1 MLKFLKNILFIVI
14 FLNFTSAKTNS
25 FSELFGSEGAAGIA
39 KPKTR
44 SLSYTLQ
51 YLSLVGASTYLVDR
65 LYNDGFLI
73 PFGFQPDSYANKLS
87 PLAYGKKKISKNY
100 NSGLEE
106 IKDIINQRNE
116 IMLKNKELLL
126 KEPDLVFINK
136 EKRILYDDFITN
148 KNNREFLIESYL
160 NEK

>member
-1 MLKFLKNILFIVI
+1 MLKFLKNILLITI
-14 FLNFTSAKTNS
+14 FLNYSNSKANS

-39 KPKTR
+39 NSKTR

-87 PLAYGKKKISKNY
+87 PLAYGKKKFLKNY
-100 NSGLEE
+100 NPGLAE
-106 IKDIINQRNE
+106 IKDIINQRNDV
-116 IMLKNKELLL
+116 MLQNKKLFL
-126 KEPDLVFINK
+126 KEPDFAFINK
-136 EKRILYDDFITN
+136 EKNMLYDNFLIN
-148 KNNREFLIESYL
+148 KNNREFLIENYL